1 VKEEQLREKDIVA
14 NQKLQKMV
22 ENKNEAEHRKTEAES
37 LSIELHY
44 RDTEIARRR
53 EEVEKELSEA
63 EPALQLARTSVRA
76 IKPAQLNEVRALA
89 RPPNGVRL
97 TMEAVC
103 VMLGER
109 TTEIRRIIRG
119 RLY

>member
-1 VKEEQLREKDIVA
+1 VKEEQLREKNIVA
-14 NQKLQKMV
+14 NQKLQKMG
-22 ENKNEAEHRKTEAES
+22 ENKTR
-37 LSIELHY
+37 LSA
-44 RDTEIARRR
+44 ARQKPKGYLLKSIIVIPRL
-53 EEVEKELSEA
+53 EEVEKELLA
-63 EPALQLARTSVRA
+63 EPALQSARTSVRG

-119 RLY
+119 GLY